1 MTQVKNCDSSNLQ
14 PIAYLEIVKVVS
26 QVSMALSL
34 GYITW
39 KVRAISKWFDR
50 FEDYD
55 NNNNKI
61 NNNAS
66 TRPKSVEDHDMSE
79 LANFPSPVLQT
90 RAHPPKG

>member
-1 MTQVKNCDSSNLQ
+1 MIQVKNCDSSNLQ

-55 NNNNKI
+55 NNNKI
-61 NNNAS
+61 NNSAP
-66 TRPKSVEDHDMSE
+66 TRPKSVKDHDMSE
-79 LANFPSPVLQT
+79 LANFPSLVSQT
-90 RAHPPKG
+90 RVYPSEG

>member
-1 MTQVKNCDSSNLQ
+1 MKNSDSSNLQ

-50 FEDYD
+50 FEEYD

-61 NNNAS
+61 NSIAPA
-66 TRPKSVEDHDMSE
+66 RPKSVEDLDMSE

-90 RAHPPKG
+90 RAHPS

>member
-1 MTQVKNCDSSNLQ
+1 MTQTNNCDLQ
-14 PIAYLEIVKVVS
+14 PIAYLEIVKIVS

-34 GYITW
+34 GYIAW
-39 KVRAISKWFDR
+39 KVHTISKWFDQ
-50 FEDYD
+50 FKDD
-55 NNNNKI
+55 NNNN

-66 TRPKSVEDHDMSE
+66 ARPKSVEDLGMSE